1 MAPLGVKANIDLV
14 DLVRDHKTLVGSYY
28 GSVSPHVTFERI
40 VDFYKSGKIDIN
52 SVIERK
58 YSLEEIN
65 EAYHDLETGKDG
77 RGIIDFTI

>member
-1 MAPLGVKANIDLV
+1 MKRKLIRFSFTMSLGIFFGILISLPFTQVIFSKQNNP
-14 DLVRDHKTLVGSYY
+14 Y
-28 GSVSPHVTFERI
+28 
-40 VDFYKSGKIDIN
+40 

-65 EAYHDLETGKDG
+65 EAYHDLETGEDG

>member
-1 MAPLGVKANIDLV
+1 MKKKLSQLFLTLLLGIFFGLAISLPFTQVILSKQNNP
-14 DLVRDHKTLVGSYY
+14 Y
-28 GSVSPHVTFERI
+28 
-40 VDFYKSGKIDIN
+40 